1 MIKYNLTFFGGR
13 GAGSGG
19 GLPMSYPGGG
29 GGNGKNKGPMD
40 QAPGEMATA
49 AEALGPQGR
58 AMNITAAVSGAN
70 PYHDLGVEYQEN
82 CQRCVVATEARLRGY
97 DVQALPTYDGDVMP
111 YMNNYMTNFE
121 RPMSVAGQIMRTI
134 RRTTARANQNE
145 VEAQMAGYGDGARAF
160 MAFNWKGGGGHV
172 INVIQS
178 RGRTRYYDGQNGT
191 EVSASH
197 LFNAISTASH
207 RGIQLSR
214 VDTLQFSDT
223 VNRSLRPH
231 T

>member
-1 MIKYNLTFFGGR
+1 MLRFNLTFFGGR

-29 GGNGKNKGPMD
+29 GGRNRNSGPMD

-97 DVQALPTYDGDVMP
+97 DVQALPTYDNDPMP
-111 YMNNYMTNFE
+111 YQNRYMTNFVL
-121 RPMSVAGQIMRTI
+121 PNSQVINTI

-145 VEAQMAGYGDGARAF
+145 VESQMAGYGDGARAF

-172 INVIQS
+172 INVVQS

-197 LFNAISTASH
+197 LFGAISTSSQ
-207 RGIQLSR
+207 RGIQLTR
-214 VDTLQFSDT
+214 VDNLQFSDT